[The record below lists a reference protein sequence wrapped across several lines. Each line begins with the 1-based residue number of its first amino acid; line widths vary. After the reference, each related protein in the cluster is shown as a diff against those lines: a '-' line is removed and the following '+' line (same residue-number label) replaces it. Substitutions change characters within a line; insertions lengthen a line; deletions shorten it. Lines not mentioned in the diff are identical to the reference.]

1 MGFYAFV
8 CGYFY
13 LSFENE
19 THVIYELWKWYL
31 CVYVYGFVL
40 VDLFDE
46 WVCSFYN
53 GGYLSGEDLWVLAFN
68 VE

>member
-1 MGFYAFV
+1 M
-8 CGYFY
+8 C
-13 LSFENE
+13 
-19 THVIYELWKWYL
+19 L